1 MKQETLRKIQS
12 TLPKEVTLIA
22 VSKKHS
28 KAEIDEAYHCGC
40 RIFAESRVQELKIK
54 YDPAYKWHF
63 IGHLQR
69 NKVKDVVGLVAMI
82 QSLDSYSLAL
92 EIEKQCAK
100 RDIIMP
106 VLVEV
111 NIAEETTKSG
121 LSQTDA
127 VKLIAN
133 CASLPHLDV
142 QGLMCIGPHDSDPQR
157 IRECFQKMHE
167 FYLDMQQR
175 FGADQLRILSM
186 GMSDDYPIALECGS
200 NMIRLGRIIMGER
213 EN

>member
-1 MKQETLRKIQS
+1 MEQETLREIQS
-12 TLPKEVTLIA
+12 ALPSEVTLIA

-28 KAEIDEAYHCGC
+28 KAEIDEAYRCGC
-40 RIFAESRVQELKIK
+40 RIFGESRVQELKTK
-54 YDPAYKWHF
+54 YDPAYEWHF

-69 NKVKDVVGLVAMI
+69 NKVKDVVGLVTMI
-82 QSLDSYSLAL
+82 QSLDSYPLAL

-100 RDIIMP
+100 REIIMP

-111 NIAEETTKSG
+111 NIAEEATKSG

-127 VKLIAN
+127 VKLIAD

-142 QGLMCIGPHDSDPQR
+142 QGLMCIGPHDSDTQR

-175 FGADQLRILSM
+175 FGADQIRILSM

-200 NMIRLGRIIMGER
+200 NMIRLGRIIMGDR
-213 EN
+213 